1 MTDDN
6 QAKAA
11 GAVLDP
17 FNARLLDEAKR
28 FDQHALDQA
37 AKITRRQGA
46 LLVVMAI
53 LCAVSVTAAVWQA
66 MDKREV
72 QPYVLLKDDRTGSV
86 TELVRVEPQQW
97 THGEAYD
104 AANLGQYVR
113 AREEYSDAQAIFNY
127 EQVELMSTPKVS
139 EAYRAWLDPKTNQ
152 LSPIALYP
160 NGIVDIVITAVVRV
174 GKGAAQVH
182 FTRSVKGVS
191 NAPRPS
197 SWIAMVE
204 FEYLSKN
211 MTLAARLRNPLGFTV
226 RAYSIDETVPGTA
239 QAGAPL
245 PPSVAEAQP

>member
-1 MTDDN
+1 MTDESAN
-6 QAKAA
+6 QAAA
-11 GAVLDP
+11 APLDP
-17 FNARLLDEAKR
+17 FTKGLLDEAKR

-37 AKITRRQGA
+37 AKATRRLGA

-72 QPYVLLKDDRTGSV
+72 QPFVLLKDDRTGAV

-97 THGEAYD
+97 THGEAID

-113 AREEYSDAQAIFNY
+113 AREEYSDAQAVFNY
-127 EQVELMSTPKVS
+127 EQVEIMSAPKVS
-139 EAYRAWLDPKTNQ
+139 DEYRAWLDPKSNQ
-152 LSPIALYP
+152 LSPTALYP
-160 NGIVDIVITAVVRV
+160 NGIVDVVITAVVRV

-204 FEYLSKN
+204 FEYLTKN

-226 RAYSIDETVPGTA
+226 RAYSIDETTPGGT
-239 QAGAPL
+239 QGGAPV

>member
-1 MTDDN
+1 MTEEIQD
-6 QAKAA
+6 KANSA
-11 GAVLDP
+11 TLDP
-17 FNARLLDEAKR
+17 FTRELLDQAKR
-28 FDQHALDQA
+28 FDQHALEQA
-37 AKITRRQGA
+37 SKIARRQGA

-53 LCAVSVTAAVWQA
+53 LTAVSVVAAVYQA

-72 QPYVLLKDDRTGSV
+72 QPYVLLKDERTGSV
-86 TELVRVEPQQW
+86 TELVRVEPRQW
-97 THGEAYD
+97 THDAAVD

-127 EQVELMSTPKVS
+127 ETVELMSTPKVA
-139 EAYRAWLDPKTNQ
+139 EDYRAWLDPKTNQ

-160 NGIVDIVITAVVRV
+160 SGIVDITITAVVRV

-182 FTRSVKGVS
+182 FTRTVKGVS

-204 FEYLSKN
+204 FEYLTKN

-226 RAYSIDETVPGTA
+226 RAYSIDETVPGAAAAGTRTA
-239 QAGAPL
+239 SL
-245 PPSVAEAQP
+245 PAEPQP

>member
-1 MTDDN
+1 MTDDIAN
-6 QAKAA
+6 KAA
-11 GAVLDP
+11 TAQLDP
-17 FNARLLDEAKR
+17 FTADLLAQAKR

-37 AKITRRQGA
+37 AKMTRRLGVV
-46 LLVVMAI
+46 LLVLAV

-72 QPYVLLKDDRTGSV
+72 QPYVLVKDDRTGSV

-97 THGEAYD
+97 THGEAID

-113 AREEYSDAQAIFNY
+113 AREEYSDAQAVFNY
-127 EQVELMSTPKVS
+127 EQVQLMSTPKVAEEYS
-139 EAYRAWLDPKTNQ
+139 AWLDPKTNQ
-152 LSPIALYP
+152 LSPLALYP
-160 NGIVDIVITAVVRV
+160 SGIVDIVITSVVRV

-197 SWIAMVE
+197 SWIAVVE
-204 FEYLSKN
+204 YEYLTKN

-226 RAYSIDETVPGTA
+226 RAYSIDETVPGAA
-239 QAGAPL
+239 QAGAPV
-245 PPSVAEAQP
+245 PPTVAEAQP